1 MLSPMRNAM
10 RIIHRVLFGSSETCS
25 HFRMAQKVTAV
36 KNDDM
41 AYTSPSTA
49 LNQNDSVKV

>member
-1 MLSPMRNAM
+1 MERPMRKAM
-10 RIIHRVLFGSSETCS
+10 KIIHRVLFGSSATCS

-41 AYTSPSTA
+41 A
-49 LNQNDSVKV
+49 

>member
-1 MLSPMRNAM
+1 MDKPIRKAM
-10 RIIHRVLFGSSETCS
+10 KMIQRVLFGSSATCS

-41 AYTSPSTA
+41 A
-49 LNQNDSVKV
+49 